1 MWCICFRCLKQR
13 RKSTHSGTLK
23 SSRFPAEFQSL
34 LSLKIRDLAHSQGLL
49 GVQSVFILPLPTV
62 LQDTL
67 LCVSLLTWNSLSLS
81 GGCFSLASSLY
92 QKANPGFL
100 SSLSS
105 PSFKCTIKCG
115 ASYMVLCCP
124 VLGLQLYFL
133 GQPWCNLLPLLS
145 NSHFLSY

>member
-1 MWCICFRCLKQR
+1 MFKTKKKKYPFWNTEVFSIPGWVPVSCLWRSDILLTVKDFWVSNPCLYFYCPLF
-13 RKSTHSGTLK
+13 ST
-23 SSRFPAEFQSL
+23 
-34 LSLKIRDLAHSQGLL
+34 
-49 GVQSVFILPLPTV
+49 
-62 LQDTL
+62 DTL
-67 LCVSLLTWNSLSLS
+67 LCVSLSTWNSVSLS
-81 GGCFSLASSLY
+81 GGCFPLASSLH

-100 SSLSS
+100 SSPSS